1 MVNATPLDSGLT
13 KRCSDSSPIRYMS
26 SSSPTRGANRQTIP
40 TDIPSSSSGLFVR
53 SSQANDFSDF
63 PNMPTRR
70 GDIHS
75 DAFASSAAHRRRLFV
90 DENGMPARDGEPVSD
105 ATFSNMNPD
114 TSEAEALGGGSSR
127 IIWGTNIS
135 IQDAMSSFKNF
146 LYNYA
151 RKYRLWT
158 DGATE
163 DETRAM
169 GSYAEER
176 EYINMLNDMRQLGV
190 MGLNLD
196 IRNLKAYPATL
207 KLWHQV
213 QAYPQ
218 EIIPIMDQCVK
229 DVMVDLAAKE
239 MESLRVQRSSQWRA
253 PRARDDS
260 SAPPP
265 PSSDVGPSTERPSQ
279 ADVPNL
285 VAEVEGRAFKVLPF
299 GTDKAINMRELDPK
313 GKYYPTYRP
322 PGDSEKLT
330 NAN

>member
-1 MVNATPLDSGLT
+1 MA
-13 KRCSDSSPIRYMS
+13 
-26 SSSPTRGANRQTIP
+26 
-40 TDIPSSSSGLFVR
+40 
-53 SSQANDFSDF
+53 
-63 PNMPTRR
+63 TRR

-75 DAFASSAAHRRRLFV
+75 DAFAPSAHRRRLFV
-90 DENGMPARDGEPVSD
+90 DQNGMPARDGEPVSD

-114 TSEAEALGGGSSR
+114 TSEADALGGSSSR

-176 EYINMLNDMRQLGV
+176 EYITMLNDMRQLGV
-190 MGLNLD
+190 TGLNLD
-196 IRNLKAYPATL
+196 LRNLKAYPATL

-229 DVMVDLAAKE
+229 DVMMDLAVKE
-239 MESLRVQRSSQWRA
+239 MESLRAQRSNQWRA
-253 PRARDDS
+253 PRARDS
-260 SAPPP
+260 SSVPPP
-265 PSSDVGPSTERPSQ
+265 PSSDVGPSAERPSQ

-285 VAEVEGRAFKVLPF
+285 VAEVEGRTFKVLPF
-299 GTDKAINMRELDPK
+299 GMDKAINMRELDPK
-313 GKYYPTYRP
+313 DMDKLITIKGLVIRATPIIPDMKEGKLCF
-322 PGDSEKLT
+322 E
-330 NAN
+330 